1 MKKKGCKIT
10 CAVMALVLVAVA
22 IWVGPVLLDFYNSG
36 ILGSQLSG
44 KKMREYQGTSMD
56 NLKALHTALMLYH
69 DSEGQFP
76 EASGWMDAITDR
88 IKAGDMT
95 QEEADKKFVNPLLG
109 KKGEYGYAM
118 NDACSKKYKDDI
130 KDPSKT
136 PLLFD
141 SSDTRWNAHGSPES
155 LLPKPP
161 RPGGNL
167 GVSVDGNILQLK

>member
-1 MKKKGCKIT
+1 MKRKGCKIG
-10 CAVMALVLVAVA
+10 CGLAAVA
-22 IWVGPVLLDFYNSG
+22 FVALAIWAGPVVLDFYNSG

-76 EASGWMDAITDR
+76 ESSGWMDAVKDR

-95 QEEADKKFVNPLLG
+95 QEEADKKFVNPLLD
-109 KKGEYGYAM
+109 KPGEFGYAM
-118 NDACSKKYKDDI
+118 NDACSKMYKDDL

-141 SSDTRWNAHGSPES
+141 SSDTKWNAHGTPDQ

-167 GVSVDGNILQLK
+167 GISVDGNVIRFK

>member
-1 MKKKGCKIT
+1 MKKKGCMIT
-10 CAVMALVLVAVA
+10 CGVLAAVAVA
-22 IWVGPVLLDFYNSG
+22 LVIWAGPVFRDFYNSG

-44 KKMREYQGTSMD
+44 KKMREYQGNSME
-56 NLKALHTALMLYH
+56 NLKALQTALMLYH
-69 DSEGQFP
+69 DSEDQFP
-76 EASGWMDAITDR
+76 DSAGWMDAITDR

-109 KKGEYGYAM
+109 KVGEFGYAM

-141 SSDTRWNAHGSPES
+141 SSDTGRNAHGSPSS
-155 LLPKPP
+155 LLPKPA

-167 GVSVDGNILQLK
+167 GISVDGNVLKL

>member
-10 CAVMALVLVAVA
+10 CGVLAVVAVIA
-22 IWVGPVLLDFYNSG
+22 LIWAGPVIRDFYNSG

-44 KKMREYQGTSMD
+44 KQMREYQGTSMD
-56 NLKALHTALMLYH
+56 NLKALQTALMLYH

-76 EASGWMDAITDR
+76 DSAGWMDAIKDR

-109 KKGEYGYAM
+109 KAGEFGYAM

-141 SSDTRWNAHGSPES
+141 SLSTGWNAHGSPTS
-155 LLPKPP
+155 LLPKPA

-167 GVSVDGNILQLK
+167 GIAVDGTVLKL

>member
-1 MKKKGCKIT
+1 MKSKGCKVT
-10 CAVMALVLVAVA
+10 CAAGAVVLAILA
-22 IWVGPVLLDFYNSG
+22 IWVGPVVFDFARSG
-36 ILGSQLSG
+36 ILGSRLSG

-56 NLKALHTALMLYH
+56 NLKALHTALSLYH

-76 EASGWMDAITDR
+76 DASGWMDAVKDR

-109 KKGEYGYAM
+109 KPGEFGYAM
-118 NDACSKKYKDDI
+118 NDACGNKYKDDI
-130 KDPSKT
+130 DNPSKT

-141 SSDTRWNAHGSPES
+141 SSDTGWNAHGLPEK
-155 LLPKPP
+155 LLPNPP

-167 GVSVDGNILQLK
+167 GISVDGKAMRF

>member
-1 MKKKGCKIT
+1 MIKKKGCKVT
-10 CAVMALVLVAVA
+10 CGVMVVVFAVA
-22 IWVGPVLLDFYNSG
+22 AIWIGPVILDFYNSG

-76 EASGWMDAITDR
+76 DSAGWMDAIKDR

-95 QEEADKKFVNPLLG
+95 QEEADKKFVNPSLG
-109 KKGEYGYAM
+109 KAGEFGYAM

-141 SSDTRWNAHGSPES
+141 SSSTGRNAHGSPSS

-167 GVSVDGNILQLK
+167 GISVDGSIVKF